1 MTSTLPT
8 APPPETG
15 ASAPPKP
22 RRWLAALL
30 AALLVIGGTS
40 FGAATAMA
48 DELAPAPVLS
58 VTPATDVDPAVENTF
73 TVSGTGYVGAGA
85 ANGAYVLLGAQSV
98 WQGGGPLVS
107 TGWLAQA
114 WVPAAQ
120 IVGGAFTTTITI
132 PAGTF
137 DSAVTYQVA
146 SSAAHGLSVTN
157 RTLDAF
163 APITVRQ
170 PAPPEPVA
178 NPVLSFTPATDVDP
192 AVENTF
198 TVSGTGY
205 VGAGAASGAYVLIG
219 AQSVWQGGS
228 ALPGSGWLAQAWV
241 PAAQI
246 VGGAFTTTVKIPAG
260 TFDPKVTYQVASS
273 AAHGLSVTNRT
284 LDAFAPITVKQPAPV
299 ATPVLSV
306 TPATDVDAAVA
317 NTFTVSGTGYIGPG
331 AASGAYVLIGARSVW
346 QGGSALPGAGWL
358 AQAWVPAAQIVNGG
372 FTTTITVPAA
382 KFDPS
387 LTYQV
392 ASSAAHGLSVTNR
405 TLDAFAPIT
414 IKQPAP
420 EPATP
425 SLTVSKTEGLDPAGE
440 DLTITAEHYAT
451 GFTSTYAPGEAGFYL
466 QVGWLAD
473 TWKPSEKAPSS
484 SRTNAYNTWV
494 ADEANTIAPTK
505 WTKNADGTADVSWT
519 VEVTKAALDAK
530 AKDGYT
536 LAVFTLGAG
545 GAVQAANELAVPISF
560 EPATPSLS
568 VSKTEGL
575 DPAGEDLT
583 ITAEHYATG
592 FTSSYAPGEAGFY
605 IQVGWLA
612 DTWKA
617 SEKAPSAAR
626 TNAYNTWVADEAN
639 TIAPTKWTKNPDGTA
654 NASWTVNVTKAELDA
669 KAKDGYTLAVFT
681 LGAGGAVQAANEL
694 AVPISF
700 GAPIEAPKLSVEPVA
715 GVDPATKNTL
725 TITGTGFTGAGAAN
739 GAYVLVG
746 ETSIWNGQGPLV
758 NDGWIA
764 STWVPTSKIVDGSFT
779 TSFTIAAGSFDR
791 SKSYQVA
798 SSAAH
803 GLSAT
808 DRSLDAFAP
817 IKLLASTG
825 GGNTGGGNGGNTG
838 GGNGGNTGG
847 GTTTPPVVIAAGSL
861 DWGVSS
867 SFREYIISDIAKGSI
882 AVGGGASSNGS
893 SFRFVQSGSSF
904 SPITTTGS
912 ADYAGTVRF
921 TGHDGALDLTL
932 TNPTLV
938 AKGVGSAALVVTANG
953 NRVEFATVDLSSAA
967 RSTVDG
973 ATRFDNAPVTLTS
986 AGSAAFDGR
995 YEPGRSLD
1003 PLTVVIGSAG
1013 VAAGGN
1019 GGGTVVVA
1027 SASSS
1032 TAAAKKSYPATPPAT
1047 TGIVLDAASLEALGA
1062 GQRVTVTA
1070 GGFEPNESDVAA
1082 VVYSTPIVLADD
1094 LSADA
1099 SGNVSWTGSI
1109 PASLE
1114 PGVHTLTFQGSTNVG
1129 VQFTVPAE
1137 QAGACKVTA
1146 GSLDWG
1152 FKESFRSYL
1161 TSGIANGDWTLTGV
1175 TEDAG
1180 VFTFVGGSG
1189 SLEESGRGVLAYTG
1203 SVEFTG
1209 HDGALDTTI
1218 ANPKVELDGEG
1229 GAILLLDVAGT
1240 TQDGAPVD
1248 LKSVRF
1254 AELDLG
1260 EGVTV
1265 VDGVLTGEAAAVL
1278 TADGAAAFGTYPADE
1293 ELDPVSFTAT
1303 VSSDCVVAAPAS
1315 VETAEVESDAKAVE
1329 AVDQAADT
1337 GSAWWIWAL
1346 SAALL
1351 VIVLAIVAVLVIRS
1365 RRSSTES

>member
-1 MTSTLPT
+1 MTSHLPT
-8 APPPETG
+8 APPSQPG
-15 ASAPPKP
+15 ASAPPTV

-40 FGAATAMA
+40 FGAAAAMA

-58 VTPATDVDPAVENTF
+58 VTPAAEVDPAVENTF

-85 ANGAYVLLGAQSV
+85 VNGAYVLLGAQSV

-107 TGWLAQA
+107 SGWLAQA

-120 IVGGAFTTTITI
+120 IIGGAFTTTIKI

-146 SSAAHGLSVTN
+146 SSAAHGLSVTD

-163 APITVRQ
+163 APITVKQ
-170 PAPPEPVA
+170 PAPPEQVA
-178 NPVLSFTPATDVDP
+178 NPVLSATPATEVDP

-205 VGAGAASGAYVLIG
+205 VGAGAASGAYVLLG

-246 VGGAFTTTVKIPAG
+246 VGGAFTTTIKIPAG

-299 ATPVLSV
+299 ASPVLSI
-306 TPATDVDAAVA
+306 TPATDVDAAVS

-331 AASGAYVLIGARSVW
+331 AASGAYVLIGTQSVW
-346 QGGSALPGAGWL
+346 QGGTALPSAGWL
-358 AQAWVPAAQIVNGG
+358 AQAWVPAAQIVNGA

-414 IKQPAP
+414 VKQPAP
-420 EPATP
+420 EPAKPTL
-425 SLTVSKTEGLDPAGE
+425 SVSKTEGLNPSGE
-440 DLTITAEHYAT
+440 DLTITAENYAT
-451 GFTSTYAPGEAGFYL
+451 GFKSSYAPGEAGFYL
-466 QVGWLAD
+466 QVGWLAE

-484 SRTNAYNTWV
+484 ARTNAANTWV

-505 WTKNADGTADVSWT
+505 WTKNVDGTADVSWT
-519 VEVTKAALDAK
+519 IEVTKAAIDAK

-560 EPATPSLS
+560 APATPTLS

-575 DPAGEDLT
+575 NPAGEDLT
-583 ITAEHYATG
+583 ITAENYATG
-592 FTSSYAPGEAGFY
+592 FKSSYAPGEAGFY
-605 IQVGWLA
+605 LQVGWLA
-612 DTWKA
+612 ETWKP
-617 SEKAPSAAR
+617 SEKAPSSAR
-626 TNAYNTWVADEAN
+626 TNAANTWVADEAN
-639 TIAPTKWTKNPDGTA
+639 TIAPTKWTKNVDGTA
-654 NASWTVNVTKAELDA
+654 NVSWKVNVTKAELDA

-779 TSFTIAAGSFDR
+779 TTFTIAAGSFDR
-791 SKSYQVA
+791 SKTYQVA

-817 IKLLASTG
+817 ITLLPSTG
-825 GGNTGGGNGGNTG
+825 GGNNGGNNGGGTG
-838 GGNGGNTGG
+838 GNPGG

-867 SFREYIISDIAKGSI
+867 SFRAYITGVNANGSI

-921 TGHDGALDLTL
+921 TGHNGALDLSFS
-932 TNPTLV
+932 NPTLV
-938 AKGVGSAALVVTANG
+938 AKGVGSAALVVSVNG
-953 NRVEFATVDLSSAA
+953 DRVELASVDLGSAT
-967 RSTVDG
+967 RSIVDG
-973 ATRFDNAPVTLTS
+973 ATRFASAPVTLSS
-986 AGSAAFDGR
+986 AGAAAFQG
-995 YEPGRSLD
+995 YYGAGQSLD

-1027 SASSS
+1027 SAPS
-1032 TAAAKKSYPATPPAT
+1032 AAAVKKSFPATPPAT

-1082 VVYSTPIVLADD
+1082 VVYSTPIVLAED

-1099 SGNVSWTGSI
+1099 AGNVTWTGSI

-1114 PGVHTLTFQGSTNVG
+1114 PGTHTLTFQGSTSVG
-1129 VQFTVPAE
+1129 VQFVVPAAA
-1137 QAGACKVTA
+1137 AGTCKVTA

-1175 TEDAG
+1175 TENGGIFA
-1180 VFTFVGGSG
+1180 FTTASG
-1189 SLEESGRGVLAYTG
+1189 TLDESGRGVLAYDGTI
-1203 SVEFTG
+1203 EFTG

-1218 ANPKVELDGEG
+1218 ANPKIELDGEG
-1229 GAILLLDVAGT
+1229 GATLLLDVAGT
-1240 TQDGAPVD
+1240 TQDGAPID

-1254 AELDLG
+1254 ADLELTD
-1260 EGVTV
+1260 GVEV
-1265 VDGVLTGEAAAVL
+1265 VDGVLTGEATAVL
-1278 TADGAAAFGTYPADE
+1278 TTDGAAAFGTYPAGE

-1303 VSSDCVVAAPAS
+1303 VSSDCVVAAPAA
-1315 VETAEVESDAKAVE
+1315 VEAADVDDAKAKSTAIDE
-1329 AVDQAADT
+1329 TADA
-1337 GSAWWIWAL
+1337 GSTWWIWAL

-1365 RRSSTES
+1365 RRNSTQS